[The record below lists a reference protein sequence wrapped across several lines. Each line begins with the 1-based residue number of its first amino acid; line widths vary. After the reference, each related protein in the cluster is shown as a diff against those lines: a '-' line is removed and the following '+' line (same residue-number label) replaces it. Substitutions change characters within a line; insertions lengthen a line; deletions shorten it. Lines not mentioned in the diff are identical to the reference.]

1 MKSLGAILFL
11 LAPLL
16 LLPQAAQAQ
25 GDTKIPFAATKPLD
39 TNTQAVVDAG
49 LAALATYDAGAAAD
63 ITGAVNDGSL
73 DIGELADARF
83 NDFKGLS
90 DGNTLTVRLNDNP
103 DTGELAVRLRHEW
116 YHWKY
121 GVPHGGANGGYLS
134 SCDHFQDYADS
145 YDQIAYM
152 SCDGYTFSC
161 QSISDAMEDL
171 IGCYIDC
178 VNHGGNPPWPSNAP
192 SACCH

>member
-83 NDFKGLS
+83 NDFKRALRRQHAHC
-90 DGNTLTVRLNDNP
+90 TLERQS
-103 DTGELAVRLRHEW
+103 R
-116 YHWKY
+116 Y
-121 GVPHGGANGGYLS
+121 GR
-134 SCDHFQDYADS
+134 
-145 YDQIAYM
+145 
-152 SCDGYTFSC
+152 T
-161 QSISDAMEDL
+161 
-171 IGCYIDC
+171 
-178 VNHGGNPPWPSNAP
+178 
-192 SACCH
+192 CC